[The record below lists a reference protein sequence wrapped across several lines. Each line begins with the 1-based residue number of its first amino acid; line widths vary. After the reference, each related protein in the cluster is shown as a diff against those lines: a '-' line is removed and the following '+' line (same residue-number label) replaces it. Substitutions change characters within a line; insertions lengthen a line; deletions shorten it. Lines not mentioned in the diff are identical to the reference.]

1 MRKIIKYTLIIFL
14 LLVGLAYTLPWK
26 DLLKSKLEQEL
37 AKRDIHNLE
46 FSIDSVS
53 LNKINFK
60 DIVYGELNL
69 SSLSVDYEL
78 IELLKGNFQKINS
91 DEVKIKN
98 GEIETLL
105 RGVDVSLI
113 SNDWQVKA
121 IDVTGTPV
129 KLPPLSGNGK
139 IELTDKNLML
149 SGDIFS
155 VDKKTTVQFKFD
167 YSLSEKNKANLKIV
181 SAKLPWSEGV
191 ISTQNI
197 AIDLYS
203 DKPISAQLNVKQISL
218 NQLLSATTSN
228 RATATGVV
236 SGTLPVVIN
245 RDGTFTMKKGNLKT
259 DEAGTLKLSPD
270 VIPSDAQQV
279 ALVRDV
285 LQNFH
290 YSLFSMSIETADSK
304 QLSMLLSLEGNNPDV
319 YNGKTV
325 KLNVHL
331 TGDVLEMITQ
341 SLNLLK

>member
-1 MRKIIKYTLIIFL
+1 MRKRNLVIAVV
-14 LLVGLAYTLPWK
+14 LLVVLAVYALPWK

-60 DIVYGELNL
+60 DIAYGELNL
-69 SSLSVDYEL
+69 TSLSVDYEL

-91 DEVKIKN
+91 DEIKIKS
-98 GEIETLL
+98 GKIEALL
-105 RGVDVSLI
+105 RGVDVNII
-113 SNDWQVKA
+113 SNDWQIKS
-121 IDVTGTPV
+121 INILGTPV
-129 KLPPLSGNGK
+129 ILPPITGKGK
-139 IELTDKNLML
+139 IEFAENKLAL

-155 VDKKTTVQFKFD
+155 TDKKTATEFKFD
-167 YSLSEKNKANLKIV
+167 YSLNDDKSAILKII
-181 SAKLPWSEGV
+181 STTLPWSEGV
-191 ISTQNI
+191 LSAQNI
-197 AIDLYS
+197 SVPIFSDAPIAISL
-203 DKPISAQLNVKQISL
+203 KVKQVSL
-218 NQLLSATTSN
+218 NSLLSASTGD

-285 LQNFH
+285 LKNFH

-331 TGDVLEMITQ
+331 TGDVIEMITQ